1 MVTFRLFF
9 LPLHQ
14 NGQHMTHPLL
24 LAIIPAVL
32 AGILNG
38 LYWRKRGYTGWHLYY
53 LGAIAFYVIC
63 ATAFKKLS
71 GI

>member
-1 MVTFRLFF
+1 MMYFQTFF
-9 LPLHQ
+9 LPLQ
-14 NGQHMTHPLL
+14 QKAMTNPFV

-53 LGAIAFYVIC
+53 LGGIAFYVIC
-63 ATAFKKLS
+63 ATAIKKLS
-71 GI
+71 GS